1 MNSQEIELIARTH
14 SHLYEKDSFNN
25 LKGIYKELASSILG
39 DSIYCIKD
47 DTDEYLKQ
55 LGWQLKE
62 SAVFVKTDLT
72 YHAFTALGYEE
83 LIRFM
88 TNPKKYV
95 NEIPSFNWTIE
106 YDRNNQ
112 HYYNILR
119 YLLEFS
125 LHYGIKFE

>member
-72 YHAFTALGYEE
+72 YHTFTALGYEE
-83 LIRFM
+83 LIQFM
-88 TNPKKYV
+88 LNPKSYV
-95 NEIPSFNWTIE
+95 EDIPE
-106 YDRNNQ
+106 YDDVQEYNRDNQ